1 MYIITVTGGLAAGKG
16 VACDYFHSR
25 GAVVIDLDD
34 VARRLLVPGHK
45 IAVSLTEEFGEEILG
60 EDGSIDRARLA
71 KRAFADDASTS
82 KLNKIVHPA
91 VASEVLPGLTEMG
104 LLQNPPRYVVLDVP
118 MLVEAPVYVEMADV
132 VVAIFAPEEI
142 RVARAVDRGMD
153 EADARARIARQ
164 ATESER
170 QAIADTVIEN
180 ATTREEF
187 LAALERFWDEVV
199 EGVT

>member
-1 MYIITVTGGLAAGKG
+1 MYIVTVTGGLAAGKG

-25 GAVVIDLDD
+25 GAVVIDLDE
-34 VARRLLVPGHK
+34 VARRFLAPGHP
-45 IAVSLTEEFGEEILG
+45 IAVRLVEEFGEGILDEG
-60 EDGSIDRARLA
+60 GGIDRAKLA
-71 KRAFADDASTS
+71 KRAFEDDASAL

-132 VVAIFAPEEI
+132 VVTISAPEEI
-142 RVARAVDRGMD
+142 RLARAVDRGMD

-170 QAIADTVIEN
+170 QALADTVIMN

-187 LAALERFWDEVV
+187 LAALERFWDGVV

>member
-1 MYIITVTGGLAAGKG
+1 MYIVTVTGGLAAGKG

-34 VARRLLVPGHK
+34 VARRFLAPGHK
-45 IAVSLTEEFGEEILG
+45 IAEKLAEEFGDNILDDSG
-60 EDGSIDRARLA
+60 GIDRAKLA
-71 KRAFADDASTS
+71 KQAFEDDASTLR
-82 KLNKIVHPA
+82 LNKIVHPA

-118 MLVEAPVYVEMADV
+118 MLVEAPVYIEMADV
-132 VVAIFAPEEI
+132 VVAISAPEEM

-153 EADARARIARQ
+153 EVDARARIARQ

-170 QAIADTVIEN
+170 QALADIVIVN

-187 LAALERFWDEVV
+187 LAALERFWDGVV